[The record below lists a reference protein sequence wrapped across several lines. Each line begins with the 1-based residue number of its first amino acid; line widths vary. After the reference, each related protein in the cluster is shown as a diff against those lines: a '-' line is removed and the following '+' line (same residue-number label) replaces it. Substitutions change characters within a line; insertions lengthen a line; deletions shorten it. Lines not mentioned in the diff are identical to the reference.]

1 MKAHRAARLREL
13 LRHLSEDEEE
23 ARRIYMRKTGYT
35 KGRVTQQLAGF
46 GERAGITIAGKL
58 KLPDPRWFERELGT
72 PRDAPPPM
80 QNMLFATEG
89 DQVAKLPRE
98 RASWPLP
105 SVPPHIWA
113 KLPPDRKREIDVF
126 AAGVA
131 RGYGFGAPADSL
143 GESPKS
149 AG

>member
-72 PRDAPPPM
+72 PRDATPP
-80 QNMLFATEG
+80 MLFATEG

-105 SVPPHIWA
+105 SVPPEVWA
-113 KLPPDRKREIDVF
+113 RLPADRKREIDIF
-126 AAGVA
+126 AAGIA
-131 RGYGFGAPADSL
+131 KGFGAPAEVL
-143 GESPKS
+143 GGSPKS
-149 AG
+149 GG